1 MPVYGK
7 HNNVNIHK
15 KRLIFMHF
23 AILIIS
29 LALIFDFYNGMNDA
43 ANSIATVVS
52 TRVLTPIQAVIWAA
66 FFNFIAAF
74 MFGVSVATTIGKGIV
89 DVNIVDNFVIFSGL
103 IGAIILTATATHF
116 GLPISVSHSIIGGYG
131 GAGLAK
137 AGFDAIIISGYTK
150 VIVFIFLAPILG
162 FIFALLF
169 STATLWIVRYKSP
182 YKVDMYF
189 RKFQLISAALFS
201 LSHGSNDA
209 QKTIGII
216 TVVLFTNGLI
226 GASFHIPFWVI
237 IMSYSVIALGTLIGG
252 WKVIRTLGMRVTKLT
267 PFGGFSAE
275 TSAGLTIIFAT
286 IFGIPVSTTH
296 TITGSIIGVGTTK
309 RFSAVRWGVAR
320 NILWAW
326 ILTIPLSA
334 VFAMATYYVSL
345 YIYNSF

>member
-1 MPVYGK
+1 
-7 HNNVNIHK
+7 
-15 KRLIFMHF
+15 MHF

-137 AGFDAIIISGYTK
+137 AGFDAIIVSGYTK

-169 STATLWIVRYKSP
+169 STATLWIVRNRSP

-226 GASFHIPFWVI
+226 GKAFHIPFWVVL
-237 IMSYSVIALGTLIGG
+237 MSYSVIAIGTLIGG

-326 ILTIPLSA
+326 VLTIPLSA
-334 VFAMATYYVSL
+334 IFAMVTYYVSI
-345 YIYNSF
+345 YVYNSVIN